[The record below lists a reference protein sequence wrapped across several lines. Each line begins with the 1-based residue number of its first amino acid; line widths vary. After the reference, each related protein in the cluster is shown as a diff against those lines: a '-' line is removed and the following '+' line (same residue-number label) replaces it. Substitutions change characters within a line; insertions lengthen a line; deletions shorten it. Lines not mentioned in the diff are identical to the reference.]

1 MHDNTNMQLSEA
13 QLLAVSHNTGPMLV
27 VAGPGS
33 GKTTVITHRIHTL
46 ITQYRV
52 NPSNILVITFTKAA
66 ARQMKERFLR
76 LSDDTGTAVAFGT
89 FHAVYFTIL
98 KHSCHYSSDCIITPD
113 KRMAIIREL
122 TAQYE
127 LETDDESE
135 LIGSILSEISQV
147 KNGHLAL
154 EEFNS
159 KICPENTF
167 RKIYKA
173 YEKQLK
179 TRRLIDFD
187 DMLLDCYR
195 LLKERKDIRNA
206 WQEKYKYIL
215 IDEFQD
221 INQVQF
227 DVIELIAEKYR
238 NIFAVGDDDQSIY
251 GFRGARPE
259 IMRHFEEVYT
269 DAVHIELSENY
280 RSGSNIVSAA
290 KSVVEKNVNRFAK
303 EIRAMQSESG
313 IVEITEVQKLED
325 EYAFVIEKIKEL
337 HKNGIDYSDMA
348 VLYRINSV
356 GEVLSGKLLMEEI
369 PTVWHFRE
377 QLIYEHW
384 IAKDLIA
391 YIQAACGDMTR
402 SNILRIVNKPM
413 RYITR
418 SFLTEPVSLER
429 LKECYPANDDMIKRI
444 SELQFDL
451 TMIRKMTTFAAI
463 NYIRKA
469 VGYDEYIKTFARNHH
484 VKSETLFEIAEEITE
499 QAKKYM
505 KQSDWLDYVERYLH
519 EADEAK
525 KQNEQRSNGVHMQ
538 TMHGAKGLEFRI
550 VFILDLNEGM
560 IPYDKA
566 VLDDE
571 IEEERRM
578 FYVAM
583 TRAKEALYMVFTQE
597 RYNKKM
603 TASRFL
609 KELDSQSCSI
619 HRLEKGCAESIPS
632 GG

>member
-1 MHDNTNMQLSEA
+1 MQLSEA
-13 QLLAVSHNTGPMLV
+13 QLLAVSHNTGPALV

-52 NPSNILVITFTKAA
+52 NPSDILVITFTKAA
-66 ARQMKERFLR
+66 AIQMKERFLK
-76 LSDDTGTAVAFGT
+76 LSGDNGTAVAFGT
-89 FHAVYFTIL
+89 FHAIYFTIL
-98 KHSCHYSSDCIITPD
+98 KHSCHYSSDCIIPPD
-113 KRMAIIREL
+113 KQMAIIREI

-127 LETDDESE
+127 LETDDENE
-135 LIGSILSEISQV
+135 LISSILSEISQV
-147 KNGHLAL
+147 KNGRLVL
-154 EEFNS
+154 DGYKS
-159 KICPENTF
+159 KVCPENTF
-167 RKIYKA
+167 RKIYRA
-173 YEKQLK
+173 YDKKLKQS
-179 TRRLIDFD
+179 RLIDFD
-187 DMLLDCYR
+187 DMLLDCYL

-227 DVIELIAEKYR
+227 DVIELIAKKYR

-251 GFRGARPE
+251 GFRGAKPE
-259 IMRHFEEVYT
+259 IMRYFEEVYT
-269 DAVHIELSENY
+269 DALHIELSENY
-280 RSGSNIVSAA
+280 RSCSNIVMSA
-290 KSVVEKNVNRFAK
+290 KSVIDKNVNRFAK
-303 EIRAMQSESG
+303 EIRAMQRDCG
-313 IVEITEVQKLED
+313 VVEITEVQKLED
-325 EYAFVIEKIKEL
+325 EYSFVIGKIKEL
-337 HKNGIDYSDMA
+337 HENGIDYTDMA

-356 GEVLSGKLLMEEI
+356 GGGLLGKMLMEEI
-369 PTVWHFRE
+369 PAVWRFRE
-377 QLIYEHW
+377 QLLYEHW

-402 SNILRIVNKPM
+402 SNILQIVNKPM

-418 SFLTEPVSLER
+418 SFLTEPVSFEK
-429 LKECYPANDDMIKRI
+429 LKECYSSNDEMIKRI
-444 SELQFDL
+444 GSLQFDL

-484 VKSETLFEIAEEITE
+484 VKQETLFEVAEEITE
-499 QAKKYM
+499 QAKKHM
-505 KQSDWLDYVERYLH
+505 NLSDWLDYIDKYLH

-525 KQNEQRSNGVHMQ
+525 KQGGQQGNGVHMQ
-538 TMHGAKGLEFRI
+538 TIHGAKGLEFRV

-566 VLDDE
+566 VLGDE

-578 FYVAM
+578 LYVAM
-583 TRAKEALYMVFTQE
+583 TRAKESLYMVFTQE

-619 HRLEKGCAESIPS
+619 QSLCAENVPPIR
-632 GG
+632 

>member
-1 MHDNTNMQLSEA
+1 MQLSEA
-13 QLLAVSHNTGPMLV
+13 QLLAVSHNTGPALV

-52 NPSNILVITFTKAA
+52 NPSDILVITFTKAA
-66 ARQMKERFLR
+66 AIQMKERFLK
-76 LSDDTGTAVAFGT
+76 LSGDNGTAVAFGT
-89 FHAVYFTIL
+89 FHAIYFTIL
-98 KHSCHYSSDCIITPD
+98 KHSCHYSSDCIIPPD
-113 KRMAIIREL
+113 KQMAIIREI
-122 TAQYE
+122 TAQYG
-127 LETDDESE
+127 LETDDENE
-135 LIGSILSEISQV
+135 LISLILSEISQI
-147 KNGHLAL
+147 KNGRLAL
-154 EEFNS
+154 DEFNS
-159 KICPENTF
+159 KVCPENTF
-167 RKIYKA
+167 RKIYRA
-173 YEKQLK
+173 YDKKLKQS
-179 TRRLIDFD
+179 RLIDFD
-187 DMLLDCYR
+187 DMLLDCYL

-227 DVIELIAEKYR
+227 DVIELIAKKYR

-251 GFRGARPE
+251 GFRGAKPE
-259 IMRHFEEVYT
+259 IMRYFEEVYT
-269 DAVHIELSENY
+269 DALHIELSENY
-280 RSGSNIVSAA
+280 RSCSNIVMSA
-290 KSVVEKNVNRFAK
+290 KSVIDKNVNRFAK
-303 EIRAMQSESG
+303 EIRAMQRDCG
-313 IVEITEVQKLED
+313 VVEITEVQKLED
-325 EYAFVIEKIKEL
+325 EYSFVIGKIKEL
-337 HKNGIDYSDMA
+337 HENGIDYTDMA

-356 GEVLSGKLLMEEI
+356 GGGLLGKMLMEEI
-369 PTVWHFRE
+369 PAVWRFRE
-377 QLIYEHW
+377 QLLYEHW

-402 SNILRIVNKPM
+402 SNILQIVNKPM

-418 SFLTEPVSLER
+418 SFLTEPVSFEK
-429 LKECYPANDDMIKRI
+429 LKECYSSNDEMIKRI
-444 SELQFDL
+444 GGLQFDL

-484 VKSETLFEIAEEITE
+484 VKQETLFEVAEEITE
-499 QAKKYM
+499 QAKKHM
-505 KQSDWLDYVERYLH
+505 NLSDWLDYIDKYLH

-525 KQNEQRSNGVHMQ
+525 KQGGQQGNGVHMQ
-538 TMHGAKGLEFRI
+538 TIHGAKGLEFRV

-566 VLDDE
+566 VLGDE

-578 FYVAM
+578 LYVAM
-583 TRAKEALYMVFTQE
+583 TRAKESLYMVFTQE

-619 HRLEKGCAESIPS
+619 QSLCAENVPPIR
-632 GG
+632 